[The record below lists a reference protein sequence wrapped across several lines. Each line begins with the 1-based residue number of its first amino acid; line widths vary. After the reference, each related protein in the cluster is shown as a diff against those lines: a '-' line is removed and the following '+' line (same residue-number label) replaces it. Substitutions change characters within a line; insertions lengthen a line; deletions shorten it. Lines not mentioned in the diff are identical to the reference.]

1 MYIFNYKCMYIYI
14 YMDMDIYIYIWI
26 WIYTYSLRP
35 NCDLTIM
42 MANQRFY
49 PNIALFQVSELV

>member
-1 MYIFNYKCMYIYI
+1 MYIYI
-14 YMDMDIYIYIWI
+14 YMDMDIYIYIDMHIYIWI

-42 MANQRFY
+42 MANQRSY